1 MNPLRAFD
9 IPFVGLK
16 SGVHHF
22 KYEIDNSFF
31 QNFKES
37 LVTSCKAQVDLSF
50 DKTETFFLLDFQ
62 IDATV
67 NVICD
72 RCGELFDLVIN
83 NDQRLIVKFGENI
96 EGKEAEDEVIFI
108 SRNESH
114 LNVAQLIYEFINLS
128 VPLHKVH
135 PDKNGEST
143 CNKEVMKKLEEL
155 SPEHREKEENT
166 TWSQLKQIKI
176 K

>member
-1 MNPLRAFD
+1 VNPLRAFD

-22 KYEIDNSFF
+22 NYEIDNSFF

-37 LVTSCKAQVDLSF
+37 LVTNCKARIDLSL
-50 DKTETFFLLDFQ
+50 DKEESFFLLDFQ
-62 IDATV
+62 IDGTV

-72 RCGELFDLVIN
+72 RCGELFDISIEN
-83 NDQRLIVKFGENI
+83 EQRLLVKFGEITDEN
-96 EGKEAEDEVIFI
+96 EGDDDVIFI
-108 SRNESH
+108 SRNETL

-135 PDKNGEST
+135 PDKKGKST
-143 CNKEVMKKLEEL
+143 CNKEVIKKLDEL
-155 SPEHREKEENT
+155 SPAHREAELNT
-166 TWSQLKQIKI
+166 TWSQLKKIKI

>member
-9 IPFVGLK
+9 IPFVGMK

-22 KYEIDNSFF
+22 NYEIDNSFF

-37 LVTSCKAQVDLSF
+37 LVTKCKAKVALSF
-50 DKTETFFLLDFQ
+50 DKEESFFLLDFQ
-62 IDATV
+62 IDGTV
-67 NVICD
+67 NVLCD
-72 RCGELFDLVIN
+72 RCGEPLDLAIEN
-83 NDQRLIVKFGENI
+83 EQRLIVKLGEVMD
-96 EGKEAEDEVIFI
+96 GKEADDDVIFI
-108 SRNESH
+108 SRNETL
-114 LNVAQLIYEFINLS
+114 LNVAQFIYEFINLS

-135 PDKNGEST
+135 PDKNGKST
-143 CNKEVMKKLEEL
+143 CNKEVIKKLDEL
-155 SPEHREKEENT
+155 SPEHREAELNT